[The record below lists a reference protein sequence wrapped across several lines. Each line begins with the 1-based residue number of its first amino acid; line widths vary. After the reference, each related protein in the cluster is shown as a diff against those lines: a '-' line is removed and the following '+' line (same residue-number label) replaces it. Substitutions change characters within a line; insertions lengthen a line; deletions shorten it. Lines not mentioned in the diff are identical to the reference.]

1 LDNGSVRFAATLGVK
16 AMRVKYEVYRDGD
29 LLVAAAIVKF
39 NRKEE
44 RRLAELIE
52 AEGEITLCF
61 WTTLTEV
68 ENPLIIKQELDATE
82 LDSADE
88 ERLMHSDLLGM
99 VEEEVSDLRDWLEFG
114 EPKLLQATKQKGVN
128 DYERLHC
135 EPALAC

>member
-1 LDNGSVRFAATLGVK
+1 
-16 AMRVKYEVYRDGD
+16 MRVKYEVYRDGD
-29 LLVAAAIVKF
+29 WLVAAAIVKF

-61 WTTLTEV
+61 LTTLDRV

-88 ERLMHSDLLGM
+88 EQLMHSDLLGM
-99 VEEEVSDLRDWLEFG
+99 VEEEVADLRDLLEFG
-114 EPKLLQATKQKGVN
+114 EPTTKQKGVN
-128 DYERLHC
+128 DYERLHR
-135 EPALAC
+135 EPALVGTAKVVARP

>member
-1 LDNGSVRFAATLGVK
+1 LDNGSVRFAATLGGK

-29 LLVAAAIVKF
+29 WLVAAAIVKF

-61 WTTLTEV
+61 LTTLDRV

-99 VEEEVSDLRDWLEFG
+99 VEEEVADLRDLLELG
-114 EPKLLQATKQKGVN
+114 EPTTKQKGVN
-128 DYERLHC
+128 DYERLHR
-135 EPALAC
+135 ELALAC

>member
-1 LDNGSVRFAATLGVK
+1 
-16 AMRVKYEVYRDGD
+16 MRVKYEVYRDGD
-29 LLVAAAIVKF
+29 WLVAAAIVKL

-44 RRLAELIE
+44 KRLAELIE
-52 AEGEITLCF
+52 TEGEITLCF
-61 WTTLTEV
+61 LTTLTEV

-82 LDSADE
+82 LDSADK

-99 VEEEVSDLRDWLEFG
+99 VEEEIADLRDLLEFG

-135 EPALAC
+135 ELALAC

>member
-1 LDNGSVRFAATLGVK
+1 VK

-29 LLVAAAIVKF
+29 WLVAAAIVKF
-39 NRKEE
+39 NKREE
-44 RRLAELIE
+44 RRLAELLKT
-52 AEGEITLCF
+52 EGEIKLCF
-61 WTTLTEV
+61 LTTLTEV

-99 VEEEVSDLRDWLEFG
+99 VEEEVAELRDLLELG
-114 EPKLLQATKQKGVN
+114 EPTMKQKGVN

-135 EPALAC
+135 ELALAC

>member
-1 LDNGSVRFAATLGVK
+1 
-16 AMRVKYEVYRDGD
+16 MRVKYEVYRDGD

-44 RRLAELIE
+44 KRLTELIE
-52 AEGEITLCF
+52 TEGEITLCF
-61 WTTLTEV
+61 LTTLDRV

-82 LDSADE
+82 LDSAEE

-99 VEEEVSDLRDWLEFG
+99 VEEEVADLRDLLELG
-114 EPKLLQATKQKGVN
+114 EPTTKQRGVN

-135 EPALAC
+135 ELALACRTTAVG

>member
-1 LDNGSVRFAATLGVK
+1 
-16 AMRVKYEVYRDGD
+16 MRVKYEVYRDGD
-29 LLVAAAIVKF
+29 WLVAAAIVKF

-44 RRLAELIE
+44 RRLAELLK

-61 WTTLTEV
+61 LTTLTKV

-88 ERLMHSDLLGM
+88 EQLMHSDSLGM
-99 VEEEVSDLRDWLEFG
+99 VEEEVADLRDLLELG
-114 EPKLLQATKQKGVN
+114 EPTTKQKGVN

-135 EPALAC
+135 ELALAC

>member
-1 LDNGSVRFAATLGVK
+1 VK

-29 LLVAAAIVKF
+29 WLVAAAIVKF

-61 WTTLTEV
+61 LTTLTKV
-68 ENPLIIKQELDATE
+68 ENPLIIRQEQEFPLEAPDY
-82 LDSADE
+82 DRDE
-88 ERLMHSDLLGM
+88 EHFMLSGLLAM

-128 DYERLHC
+128 DCERLHC
-135 EPALAC
+135 ELALACRTTAVG

>member
-1 LDNGSVRFAATLGVK
+1 VK
-16 AMRVKYEVYRDGD
+16 AMRVKFETYRDGD
-29 LLVAAAIVKF
+29 WLVAAAIVKF

-44 RRLAELIE
+44 RRLAELLKT
-52 AEGEITLCF
+52 EGEITLCF
-61 WTTLTEV
+61 LTTLDRV

-99 VEEEVSDLRDWLEFG
+99 VEEEVADLRDLLEFG
-114 EPKLLQATKQKGVN
+114 EPKLLQVTKQREVN

-135 EPALAC
+135 ELALACRAKAVARP